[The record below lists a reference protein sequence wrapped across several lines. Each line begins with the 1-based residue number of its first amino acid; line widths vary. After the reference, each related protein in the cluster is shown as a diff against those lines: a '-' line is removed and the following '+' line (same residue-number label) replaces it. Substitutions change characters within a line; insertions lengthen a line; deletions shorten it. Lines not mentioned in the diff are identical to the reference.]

1 MSEVPILKETT
12 RSTGRD
18 ALRNNITAAMALAG
32 AVRTT
37 LGPLGQDKLLIDDE
51 GRTLV
56 TNDGVTVLESAK
68 VEHPVARMLINASTT
83 QDRIA
88 RDGTTSAVLLSA
100 ELLQNA
106 WELVLQGVHPSAIAR
121 GYRLAEEAS
130 RKHFE
135 TLVIDATPEHQLQA
149 ASTSL
154 SGKIHEAMQHHLAT
168 LAVQAA
174 EAVVEQRS
182 AGIVADPT
190 RVKILTQTG
199 GAMTDSS
206 LVTGLVLAKKRATDA
221 MPKQIGSGKIALV
234 DGGLERRELMSN
246 VKLNVSTPGV
256 LEQFRQQEKTLLN
269 EQVQHLVD
277 LGVTLFACKE
287 GIDDDMHAV
296 LAQAGIQAYRRVA
309 RADLDLLARGT
320 NATLNND
327 VRSLTSGD
335 LGVFI
340 NSKNERWNGV
350 MHWIVE
356 TEEGGATFI
365 AKGSTNETVG
375 EVERCF
381 ADALG
386 VACQLLEEPKLLP
399 GGGATQV
406 ALARHLRR
414 FAEGFL
420 VANNLPL
427 MRSQMPWKS
436 FLVRLRKTLGSTRS
450 THSCKLLLP
459 KTKRTTPATLSAW
472 MQRKR
477 HQRTWLNK
485 ASLNP
490 YESLGKPLPA
500 LRRLHF
506 PCYELMMCCG
516 PNKTPLHRNF
526 PRKTEM
532 KGSAW
537 IQATSSYMEWKWK
550 FYG

>member
-12 RSTGRD
+12 RSTGRE

-51 GRTLV
+51 GRTMV

-68 VEHPVARMLINASTT
+68 VEHPVANMLINASTT

-121 GYRLAEEAS
+121 GYRHAEEAC
-130 RKHFE
+130 RNHYE
-135 TLVIDATPEHQLQA
+135 NLVIKATEKHMLA
-149 ASTSL
+149 AATTSL
-154 SGKIHEAMQHHLAT
+154 SGKIHQAMQHHLAA

-174 EAVVEQRS
+174 KAVVEQRPT
-182 AGIVADPT
+182 GPLADPT

-199 GAMTDSS
+199 GSMTDSS
-206 LVTGLVLAKKRATDA
+206 LVTGLVLAKKRVSDR
-221 MPKQIGSGKIALV
+221 MPKQLPSGKIARV

-246 VKLNVSTPGV
+246 VKLNVSSTGV
-256 LEQFRQQEKTLLN
+256 LESFRQKEKTVLL
-269 EQVQHLVD
+269 EQINHLVD
-277 LGVTLFACKE
+277 LGVTLLACKE
-287 GIDDDMHAV
+287 GIDDDLHAA
-296 LAQAGIQAYRRVA
+296 LTDAGIQAYRRVS
-309 RADLDLLARGT
+309 RSDLDLLARGT
-320 NATLNND
+320 NATLNHD
-327 VRSLTSGD
+327 VKGLTASD

-340 NSKNERWNGV
+340 QSSNERWNGV

-386 VACQLLEEPKLLP
+386 VACQLLEEPALLP
-399 GGGATQV
+399 GGGATQI

-414 FAEGFL
+414 FAEGFAGREQL
-420 VANNLPL
+420 AVEAFADALEIIPRTLAQNAGLDPLDTLLQTVAKQTTDGGKNAHFIGLNVEKKRPADMVEDGVVEPL
-427 MRSQMPWKS
+427 RITRQVLAGATEAALS
-436 FLVRLRKTLGSTRS
+436 VLRIDDVLWAK
-450 THSCKLLLP
+450 KD
-459 KTKRTTPATLSAW
+459 PAA
-472 MQRKR
+472 
-477 HQRTWLNK
+477 
-485 ASLNP
+485 P
-490 YESLGKPLPA
+490 DIPE
-500 LRRLHF
+500 
-506 PCYELMMCCG
+506 ED
-516 PNKTPLHRNF
+516 
-526 PRKTEM
+526 
-532 KGSAW
+532 
-537 IQATSSYMEWKWK
+537 
-550 FYG
+550 

>member
-414 FAEGFL
+414 FAEGFPGREQL
-420 VANNLPL
+420 AIDAFADALEIIPRTLAQNAGLDPLDTLLQVVAAQNRADDAGHFIGVDATQKAPKNMVEQGVVEPLRITRQALAGATEAALSVLRIDDVLWAKQDPTAPELP
-427 MRSQMPWKS
+427 
-436 FLVRLRKTLGSTRS
+436 
-450 THSCKLLLP
+450 
-459 KTKRTTPATLSAW
+459 
-472 MQRKR
+472 
-477 HQRTWLNK
+477 
-485 ASLNP
+485 
-490 YESLGKPLPA
+490 E
-500 LRRLHF
+500 
-506 PCYELMMCCG
+506 ED
-516 PNKTPLHRNF
+516 
-526 PRKTEM
+526 
-532 KGSAW
+532 
-537 IQATSSYMEWKWK
+537 
-550 FYG
+550 